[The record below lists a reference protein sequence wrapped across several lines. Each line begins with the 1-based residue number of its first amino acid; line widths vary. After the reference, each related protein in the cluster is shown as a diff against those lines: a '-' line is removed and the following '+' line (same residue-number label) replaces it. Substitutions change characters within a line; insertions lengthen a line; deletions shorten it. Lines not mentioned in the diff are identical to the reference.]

1 MDCHTTQLLILF
13 LVPTV
18 YSYIAAFSCLISND
32 KLLKLT
38 DLVMMI
44 ISKYFLLF
52 TQPIC
57 TGGRGTNN
65 FIIIYIMKLTLL
77 LYILMNIPET
87 IMSNS
92 INVLIKGAKF
102 LENLWYCVSEEYYK
116 IIWFYQLG

>member
-57 TGGRGTNN
+57 TGGRGTN
-65 FIIIYIMKLTLL
+65 
-77 LYILMNIPET
+77 
-87 IMSNS
+87 
-92 INVLIKGAKF
+92 
-102 LENLWYCVSEEYYK
+102 YYLHYEVNPLVIHFNEHTGNYHVELNK
-116 IIWFYQLG
+116 CFD